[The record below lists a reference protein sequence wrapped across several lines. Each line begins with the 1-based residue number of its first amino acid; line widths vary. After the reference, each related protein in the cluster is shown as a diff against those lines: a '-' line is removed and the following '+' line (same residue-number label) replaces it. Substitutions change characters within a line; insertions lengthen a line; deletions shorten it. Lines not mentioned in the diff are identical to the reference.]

1 MNKNANSFPYS
12 VCLCSV
18 LRIIAI
24 ALAPIMYYP
33 SWAGQPI
40 ALWTSI
46 EANLALIC
54 CSLPILR
61 PLAVRIWRKYRPKG
75 RRRLSI
81 SHLSEKLRSRSAD
94 ESSSNTSEGRKT
106 SNRSDSNDASSNA
119 SANKSI
125 MVHTTYQIS
134 TIDNAQR
141 NSVRYV
147 SLVFFAYP
155 DIAMGISI
163 IGEFR

>member
-1 MNKNANSFPYS
+1 M
-12 VCLCSV
+12 
-18 LRIIAI
+18 LRIVAI
-24 ALAPIMYYP
+24 ALAPLMYYP

-61 PLAVRIWRKYRPKG
+61 PLAVRIWRKYSPQG
-75 RRRLSI
+75 RERFSI
-81 SHLSEKLRSRSAD
+81 SYISEKLRSRSGD
-94 ESSSNTSEGRKT
+94 ESSSNMSEGHKM
-106 SNRSDSNDASSNA
+106 SDRSDSNDSSSGT
-119 SANKSI
+119 SADKSI

-134 TIDNAQR
+134 TAENVQR

-147 SLVFFAYP
+147 FKNF
-155 DIAMGISI
+155 
-163 IGEFR
+163 

>member
-1 MNKNANSFPYS
+1 MYGLLISRSNS

-24 ALAPIMYYP
+24 GLAPLMYYP

-61 PLAVRIWRKYRPKG
+61 PLAVRIWRRYRSGGKD
-75 RRRLSI
+75 RFTLSFF
-81 SHLSEKLRSRSAD
+81 SEKLRSRYAD
-94 ESSSNTSEGRKT
+94 ESSSNASDGRET

-134 TIDNAQR
+134 TADNVQR
-141 NSVRYV
+141 NSTRYD
-147 SLVFFAYP
+147 SFIHLFFSQ
-155 DIAMGISI
+155 IL
-163 IGEFR
+163 